1 MLQNQKYVKANS
13 FGFMIKDLRKEI
25 MQRST
30 LRNIF
35 LQEIA
40 DEEKALYNKQKDLC
54 LSLLRKT
61 MRNYFRQLN
70 TNTVSDSRTFWK
82 TVSPLFSEKA
92 FHSESIALKENN
104 EIVTSETLNKF
115 FNNAVKNLGI
125 MANLAV
131 TSTLDTSNPIFSIVK
146 NQENPPSILRIKK
159 ERNYKKLSF
168 CLKFI
173 NKSN

>member
-35 LQEIA
+35 LQERA
-40 DEEKALYNKQKDLC
+40 NEEKALYNKQKDLC

-146 NQENPPSILRIKK
+146 NHENHPSILRIKQ

>member
-1 MLQNQKYVKANS
+1 
-13 FGFMIKDLRKEI
+13 MIKDLRKEI

-35 LQEIA
+35 LQERA

-82 TVSPLFSEKA
+82 TVSPFFSEKA

-146 NQENPPSILRIKK
+146 NHENHPSILRIKR
-159 ERNYKKLSF
+159 EINNKKQSF
-168 CLKFI
+168 SFTFV
-173 NKSN
+173 NA

>member
-35 LQEIA
+35 LQERA

-146 NQENPPSILRIKK
+146 NHENHPSILRIKK
-159 ERNYKKLSF
+159 LWNYKKLSF
-168 CLKFI
+168 CLKFL

>member
-1 MLQNQKYVKANS
+1 
-13 FGFMIKDLRKEI
+13 
-25 MQRST
+25 
-30 LRNIF
+30 
-35 LQEIA
+35 
-40 DEEKALYNKQKDLC
+40 
-54 LSLLRKT
+54 

-92 FHSESIALKENN
+92 FHSESIALKEKN

-131 TSTLDTSNPIFSIVK
+131 TSILDTSNPIFSIIK
-146 NQENPPSILRIKK
+146 NYENHSSILRIKK
-159 ERNYKKLSF
+159 ERNNKKLSF
-168 CLKFI
+168 CLNFI

>member
-35 LQEIA
+35 LQERA

-104 EIVTSETLNKF
+104 EIVTSETFNKF
-115 FNNAVKNLGI
+115 FSNTVKNLGI

-146 NQENPPSILRIKK
+146 NHENHPSILRIKK

>member
-35 LQEIA
+35 LQERA

-92 FHSESIALKENN
+92 FHSKSIALKENN

-146 NQENPPSILRIKK
+146 NHENHPSILRIKK

>member
-30 LRNIF
+30 LQNIF
-35 LQEIA
+35 LQERA

-146 NQENPPSILRIKK
+146 NHENHPSILRIKK

>member
-13 FGFMIKDLRKEI
+13 LGFMIKDLRKEI

-35 LQEIA
+35 LQERA

-61 MRNYFRQLN
+61 RRNYFRQLN

-104 EIVTSETLNKF
+104 EIVTSETLDKF

-146 NQENPPSILRIKK
+146 NHENHPSILRIKK

>member
-35 LQEIA
+35 LQERA

-146 NQENPPSILRIKK
+146 NHENHPRNLRIKK

>member
-35 LQEIA
+35 LQERA

-54 LSLLRKT
+54 RSLLRKT
-61 MRNYFRQLN
+61 MRNYFRQLS

-146 NQENPPSILRIKK
+146 NHENHPSILRIKK

>member
-13 FGFMIKDLRKEI
+13 LGFMIKDLRKEI

-35 LQEIA
+35 LQERA

-115 FNNAVKNLGI
+115 FNNAVENLGI

-146 NQENPPSILRIKK
+146 NHENHPSILRIKK

>member
-13 FGFMIKDLRKEI
+13 FGLMIKDLRKEI

-35 LQEIA
+35 LQERA

-54 LSLLRKT
+54 VSLLRRT

-104 EIVTSETLNKF
+104 EIVTSETLTKF

-146 NQENPPSILRIKK
+146 NHENHPSILRIKK

>member
-13 FGFMIKDLRKEI
+13 LGFMIKDLRKEI

-35 LQEIA
+35 LQERA

-146 NQENPPSILRIKK
+146 NHENHPSILRIKK